1 MANVKSTPH
10 TEIED
15 PTLDVFV
22 WRIGAPI
29 ERHTE
34 AHVHSKGQLLS
45 LESGLAIVE
54 TVAGSWVLP
63 PQRCG
68 WIPPGCSHGLRSC
81 GNITGWSIYLTPDLC
96 GSLPEHPMVLST
108 SPLLQQIVL
117 RISEWSDKLPAPIAR
132 QHLVS
137 VLLDEIK
144 SLEEQPLHLPMP
156 SDPRLK
162 RLVAEM
168 SLHPDE
174 DRTLEAWAHWV
185 GMSQRSLLRN
195 FQRETGMSIGQWQ
208 HHLRMLVA
216 LEKLSTGSSVTDT
229 CFAVGYN
236 SVSAFIKAFK
246 RIVGMTP
253 FEYSRRSVV

>member
-1 MANVKSTPH
+1 MANVKSTSH

-15 PTLDVFV
+15 PKRDVFV
-22 WRIGAPI
+22 WRIDAPM
-29 ERHTE
+29 ERNTE
-34 AHVHSKGQLLS
+34 VHAHAKGQLLA

-54 TVAGSWVLP
+54 TAAGSWVFP

-68 WIPPGCSHGLRSC
+68 WIPPECSHGLRSC

-96 GSLPEHPMVLST
+96 DALPEGPMVLST
-108 SPLLQQIVL
+108 SSLLQQIVL
-117 RISEWSDKLPAPIAR
+117 RVSAWSDKTPTPVAR
-132 QHLVS
+132 QHLLS
-137 VLLDEIK
+137 VLLDEIE

-162 RLVAEM
+162 RLVEEM
-168 SLHPDE
+168 SLHPEE

-216 LEKLSTGSSVTDT
+216 LEKLSTGSSVTET

-253 FEYSRRSVV
+253 LEYRQRSR

>member
-1 MANVKSTPH
+1 MANVKSAPH
-10 TEIED
+10 AEIGN
-15 PTLDVFV
+15 PAQDVFV
-22 WRIGAPI
+22 WRIDAPI
-29 ERHTE
+29 ARNTE
-34 AHVHSKGQLLS
+34 AHAHAKGQLLS

-54 TVAGSWVLP
+54 TVTGSWVLP

-81 GNITGWSIYLTPDLC
+81 GNITGWSVYLASDLC
-96 GSLPEHPMVLST
+96 GTLPEHPMVLST
-108 SPLLQQIVL
+108 SSLLQQIVL
-117 RISEWSDKLPAPIAR
+117 RLSAWSDRPPAPASR
-132 QHLVS
+132 QNLLS
-137 VLLDEIK
+137 VLLDEIA

-162 RLVAEM
+162 RFVEEM
-168 SLHPDE
+168 SLHPEE
-174 DRTLEAWAHWV
+174 DRTLEAWARWV

-208 HHLRMLVA
+208 LHLRMLVA
-216 LEKLSTGSSVTDT
+216 LEKLSTGRSVTET